1 MVTASI
7 LPSKQ
12 ARSSFA
18 RRDAA
23 YRAGVPRPSSTALR
37 SHVER
42 DLKRIT
48 SETLDALKH
57 PAAIPSDVI
66 LESLLRAR
74 QV

>member
-1 MVTASI
+1 MVT

-12 ARSSFA
+12 ARSA
-18 RRDAA
+18 LYRRDAA
-23 YRAGVPRPSSTALR
+23 YRAGTPCASSTALR

-42 DLKRIT
+42 DLRRIT

-57 PAAIPSDVI
+57 PAAIPSNVI
-66 LESLLRAR
+66 LEALLRAR